1 MLCGSPQR
9 GDNRMQQTVKSSASL
24 RKRLLAT
31 QDAKNVPPRYCYAT
45 AWCCLVTTIPA
56 HSAQME
62 SRVKHKVSSD
72 TVPKFSQRLLGT
84 FGAPTTTFEACTIT
98 VTVST
103 TPYSGLK
110 QPSKHLYAQFG

>member
-31 QDAKNVPPRYCYAT
+31 RDAKNVPPRYCYAT
-45 AWCCLVTTIPA
+45 AWCWLEITIPV
-56 HSAQME
+56 HSAQTE
-62 SRVKHKVSSD
+62 SRVKLKVSSD
-72 TVPKFSQRLLGT
+72 IIPKLSQRLLGT
-84 FGAPTTTFEACTIT
+84 FGAPTITFEACTIT
-98 VTVST
+98 VIIST

-110 QPSKHLYAQFG
+110 EP